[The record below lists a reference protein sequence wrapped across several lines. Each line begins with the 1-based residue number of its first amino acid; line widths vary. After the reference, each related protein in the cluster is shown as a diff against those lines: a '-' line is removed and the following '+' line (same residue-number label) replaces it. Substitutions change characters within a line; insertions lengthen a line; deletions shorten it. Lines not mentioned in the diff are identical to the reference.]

1 MTLQRDPLS
10 VGAAV
15 TKIAGELGWDVC
27 AEIAQVTEGTVRNW
41 SNDRSRQTP
50 PVAAAMRMDAA
61 YVARTGREAPIYAA
75 YTAHLEIT
83 SRPTADVEVIAAI
96 TQSASKE
103 GGEGVSALV
112 AVLQNPKDQRR
123 RRDARRECLEAAEV
137 FTNAANHLDDGEA
150 S

>member
-1 MTLQRDPLS
+1 MTLQRDPMS

-27 AEIAQVTEGTVRNW
+27 ADIAQVTEGTVRNW

-50 PVAAAMRMDAA
+50 PLAAAMRLDAA
-61 YVARTGREAPIYAA
+61 YVAETGREPPLMSAYAA
-75 YTAHLEIT
+75 FLDIT
-83 SRPTADVEVIAAI
+83 SRPTADIEVIAAI

-112 AVLQNPKDQRR
+112 AVIQDPKDARLRR
-123 RRDARRECLEAAEV
+123 EARRECLEAAEV
-137 FTNAANHLDDGEA
+137 FTNAANHLDDGGQA
-150 S
+150 